1 VDETRAKQMLAD
13 MLARFSAGSV
23 LHLLSEV
30 LRESAPAELDP
41 DRAESLRD
49 ATGTRFV
56 VGIGLDAVW
65 PGCRSRDGTDLKR
78 GSDDEQHEPR

>member
-1 VDETRAKQMLAD
+1 MKRGSQSAGQGPQEIDVDETRAKQLLAD
-13 MLARFSAGSV
+13 MIAHFTAGSV
-23 LHLLSEV
+23 LHLLGEV

-49 ATGTRFV
+49 AAGMLFV

-65 PGCRSRDGTDLKR
+65 PGPDR
-78 GSDDEQHEPR
+78 